1 MMYYYNGEINFN
13 KDLTEEQQE
22 YILDILEIEEACFS
36 DDSTLDIDT
45 DNEYHN
51 IDSELN
57 EIESYCKKQKIK
69 ILTTSGIKISG
80 DADGGY
86 LYYKDKGFKD
96 VCPKTYYLWEASD
109 DEIINE
115 MKKRGIK
122 MPA

>member
-57 EIESYCKKQKIK
+57 EIESYCKTQK
-69 ILTTSGIKISG
+69 IKISG